1 MFKRSTVEGAL
12 SIPTA
17 DKKEIIVVY
26 DKHAYPLVR
35 KAVIEDVE
43 PIHEILNT
51 FAAEERLLPRPLSE
65 LYEHLRAYF
74 VLETAPDER
83 IQGVCGLGI
92 CWKDLAEIESLAVEK
107 TFQGRGLGRKLVD
120 ACLRE
125 AVDLGLHKLFTLTY
139 VPEFFVKIGFYE
151 VDKSCLPH
159 KIWADCL
166 KCPKFPDCDETALML
181 QL

>member
-1 MFKRSTVEGAL
+1 M
-12 SIPTA
+12 
-17 DKKEIIVVY
+17 VY
-26 DKHAYPLVR
+26 DEHEYPLVR

-43 PIHEILNT
+43 PIHEILNA
-51 FAAEERLLPRPLSE
+51 FAAQGQLLSRSLSD
-65 LYEHLRAYF
+65 LYEHLRAYY
-74 VLETAPDER
+74 VLETDPGKR

-92 CWKDLAEIESLAVEK
+92 CWKDLAEIESLAITEA
-107 TFQGRGLGRKLVD
+107 FQGQGLGRKLVD

-125 AVDLGLHKLFTLTY
+125 AAALGLHKVFTLTY
-139 VPEFFVKIGFYE
+139 VPEFFIKRGFYE

>member
-1 MFKRSTVEGAL
+1 M
-12 SIPTA
+12 
-17 DKKEIIVVY
+17 VY
-26 DKHAYPLVR
+26 DKHEYPLVR

-51 FAAEERLLPRPLSE
+51 FAAKEQLLLRPLSE

-74 VLETAPDER
+74 VLEPAPGEH

-92 CWKDLAEIESLAVEK
+92 CWKNLAEIESLAVVEAL
-107 TFQGRGLGRKLVD
+107 QGQGLGRKLLD
-120 ACLRE
+120 ACLDE
-125 AVDLGLHKLFTLTY
+125 AVTLGLDKVFTLTY
-139 VPEFFVKIGFYE
+139 VPGFFVKRGFYE

>member
-1 MFKRSTVEGAL
+1 M
-12 SIPTA
+12 
-17 DKKEIIVVY
+17 VY
-26 DKHAYPLVR
+26 DEHEYPLVR

-43 PIHEILNT
+43 PIHEILNA
-51 FAAEERLLPRPLSE
+51 FAAQGKLLPRSLSD
-65 LYEHLRAYF
+65 LYEHLRAYY
-74 VLETAPDER
+74 VLETVPGER

-92 CWKDLAEIESLAVEK
+92 CWKDLAEIESLAIAEA
-107 TFQGRGLGRKLVD
+107 FQGLGLGRKLVD

-125 AVDLGLHKLFTLTY
+125 AAALGLNKVFTLTY
-139 VPEFFVKIGFYE
+139 VPEFFVKRGFYE

>member
-1 MFKRSTVEGAL
+1 M
-12 SIPTA
+12 
-17 DKKEIIVVY
+17 VY
-26 DKHAYPLVR
+26 DDSKTPLVR
-35 KAVIEDVE
+35 KAVISDV
-43 PIHEILNT
+43 PAIHEILNIY
-51 FAAEERLLPRPLSE
+51 AVKGRLLPRSLSE

-74 VLETAPDER
+74 VLEPVPGER

-92 CWKDLAEIESLAVEK
+92 CWKDLAEIESLAVAESFQEK
-107 TFQGRGLGRKLVD
+107 GYGRKLLD
-120 ACLRE
+120 ACLDE
-125 AVDLGLHKLFTLTY
+125 AVALGLDKVFTLTY
-139 VPEFFVKIGFYE
+139 VPEFFIKRGFYE

>member
-1 MFKRSTVEGAL
+1 M
-12 SIPTA
+12 
-17 DKKEIIVVY
+17 VY
-26 DKHAYPLVR
+26 DEHKYPLVR

-74 VLETAPDER
+74 VLETAPGEC

-92 CWKDLAEIESLAVEK
+92 CWKDLAEIKSLAVVK
-107 TFQGRGLGRKLVD
+107 RFQGQGLGRRLVD
-120 ACLRE
+120 ACLAE
-125 AVDLGLHKLFTLTY
+125 AVSLGINKVFTLTY
-139 VPEFFVKIGFYE
+139 VPEFFIKRGFHE

>member
-1 MFKRSTVEGAL
+1 MCDEH
-12 SIPTA
+12 
-17 DKKEIIVVY
+17 E
-26 DKHAYPLVR
+26 YPLVR

-51 FAAEERLLPRPLSE
+51 FAAQGRLLPRSLSD
-65 LYEHLRAYF
+65 LYEHLRAYY
-74 VLETAPDER
+74 VLEPAPGER

-92 CWKDLAEIESLAVEK
+92 CWKDLAEIESLAIVE
-107 TFQGRGLGRKLVD
+107 TFQGRSLGRMLVD
-120 ACLRE
+120 ACLCE
-125 AVDLGLHKLFTLTY
+125 AAVLGLNKVFTLTY
-139 VPEFFVKIGFYE
+139 IPGFFIKRGFYE

-166 KCPKFPDCDETALML
+166 KCPKFPNCDETALML